1 MKNIEQMLPNEWL
14 NDSRPKILDNWKISE
29 ETQNWV
35 DWVKVAVFLSEKIL
49 RNPTGTPRRIDLN
62 LMWILRR

>member
-1 MKNIEQMLPNEWL
+1 MLPNEWL

-49 RNPTGTPRRIDLN
+49 RNPTGTPRRIELN